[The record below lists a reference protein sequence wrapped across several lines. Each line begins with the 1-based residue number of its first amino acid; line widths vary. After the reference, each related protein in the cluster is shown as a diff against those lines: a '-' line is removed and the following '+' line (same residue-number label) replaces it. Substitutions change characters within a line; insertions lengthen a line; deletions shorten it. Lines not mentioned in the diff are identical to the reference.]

1 MGSVELTVIVPA
13 HNEEANIQMFYERIF
28 PVLSSLEVSDWE
40 ILFMNNA
47 STDATLDRIL
57 QLRERE
63 PRVKVI
69 TLTRNFGLQASL
81 TAGLSS
87 RESALYAIIDVDCE
101 DPPEL
106 LVQFLR
112 EIRAGAH
119 TAYGIR
125 STRDEPAWLTS
136 FRGLIYWINRQIA
149 DFPTLLWMA
158 EFVMITRTVRDA
170 VVANKSAFP
179 FVRSEIAYAGLKA
192 VGIPY
197 FRASRKHGL
206 SHVNF
211 RGMAE
216 FAVGFLTSS
225 TFPLRFT
232 LYLSALVMLLFVTGV
247 LSLGMALA
255 QCAAWAVLLGFA
267 YLLVTIPVLS
277 VYVARTYKNSLARPL
292 FIIDPE
298 KTHLM

>member
-1 MGSVELTVIVPA
+1 MGAAGLTVIVPV
-13 HNEEANIQMFYERIF
+13 HNEEANIDMFYERIF
-28 PVLSSLEVSDWE
+28 PVLSSLDVSDWE

-47 STDATLDRIL
+47 STDATLDKIF
-57 QLRERE
+57 QLRETE

-81 TAGLSS
+81 TAGLTS
-87 RESALYAIIDVDCE
+87 RQSELYAIIDVDCE

-106 LVQFLR
+106 LEQFHR
-112 EIRAGAH
+112 EIRGGAH

-125 STRDEPAWLTS
+125 STRDEPSWLTS
-136 FRGLIYWINRQIA
+136 FRGLFYWINRQIA
-149 DFPTLLWMA
+149 DFPVILWMA

-216 FAVGFLTSS
+216 FAVWGFLTSS
-225 TFPLRFT
+225 TFPLRVT
-232 LYLSALVMLLFVTGV
+232 LYLSALVMMIYMVGV
-247 LSLGMALA
+247 LWLRMSLA
-255 QCAAWAVLLGFA
+255 QASDWAVLLGFV
-267 YLLVTIPVLS
+267 YLLATVPVLS
-277 VYVARTYKNSLARPL
+277 LYVARTYKNTLARPL

-298 KTHLM
+298 KTRL

>member
-1 MGSVELTVIVPA
+1 MGSVGLTVIVPV
-13 HNEEANIQMFYERIF
+13 HNEEANVDMFYQRLF
-28 PVLSSLEVSDWE
+28 PVVSALDVEDWE

-47 STDATLDRIL
+47 STDRTLDKIL
-57 QLRERE
+57 ALREAE

-81 TAGLSS
+81 MCGLTS
-87 RESALYAIIDVDCE
+87 RESDLYAIVDVDCE

-106 LVQFLR
+106 LEQFYR
-112 EIRAGAH
+112 EIQAGAH

-125 STRDEPAWLTS
+125 SRRDEASWLTS
-136 FRGLIYWINRQIA
+136 FRWLFYWINRQIA
-149 DFPTLLWMA
+149 DFPVMLWMA

-179 FVRSEIAYAGLKA
+179 FVRSEIGYAGLKA

-211 RGMAE
+211 RGMVE
-216 FAVGFLTSS
+216 FAMRGFLTSS
-225 TFPLRFT
+225 TFPLRVT
-232 LYLSALVMLLFVTGV
+232 VYLSALLLAAYVVAV
-247 LSLGMALA
+247 LSFRMSLA
-255 QCAAWAVLLGFA
+255 QASDLAVLLGAA
-267 YLLVTIPVLS
+267 YLLATVPVLS
-277 VYVARTYKNSLARPL
+277 VYLARTYKNTQARPL
-292 FIIDPE
+292 FIVDPE
-298 KTHLM
+298 KTRL

>member
-1 MGSVELTVIVPA
+1 MSRHGSP
-13 HNEEANIQMFYERIF
+13 H
-28 PVLSSLEVSDWE
+28 
-40 ILFMNNA
+40 
-47 STDATLDRIL
+47 
-57 QLRERE
+57 
-63 PRVKVI
+63 
-69 TLTRNFGLQASL
+69 
-81 TAGLSS
+81 
-87 RESALYAIIDVDCE
+87 
-101 DPPEL
+101 
-106 LVQFLR
+106 
-112 EIRAGAH
+112 
-119 TAYGIR
+119 
-125 STRDEPAWLTS
+125 
-136 FRGLIYWINRQIA
+136 RGLFYWINRQIA

-216 FAVGFLTSS
+216 FAVWGFLTSS

-232 LYLSALVMLLFVTGV
+232 LYLSALVMLLFVIGV
-247 LSLGMALA
+247 LSLGMTLA
-255 QCAAWAVLLGFA
+255 QSAAWAVLFGFA

-292 FIIDPE
+292 FILDPE
-298 KTHLM
+298 KTPLL

>member
-1 MGSVELTVIVPA
+1 VGAVGLTVIVPV
-13 HNEEANIQMFYERIF
+13 HNEEANIDMFYERIV
-28 PVLSSLEVSDWE
+28 PVLSSLKVEDWE

-47 STDATLDRIL
+47 STDGTLDKIL
-57 QLRERE
+57 KLRETE
-63 PRVKVI
+63 PRVKII

-81 TAGLSS
+81 MAGLTS
-87 RESALYAIIDVDCE
+87 RQSELYAIIDVDCE

-106 LVQFLR
+106 LEQFHR
-112 EIRAGAH
+112 EIQGGAH

-125 STRDEPAWLTS
+125 SRRDEASWLTS
-136 FRGLIYWINRQIA
+136 LRGLFYWINRQIA
-149 DFPTLLWMA
+149 DFPVMLWMA

-179 FVRSEIAYAGLKA
+179 FVRSEIGYAGLKA

-206 SHVNF
+206 SHVNL

-216 FAVGFLTSS
+216 FAVWGFLTSS
-225 TFPLRFT
+225 TFPLRVT
-232 LYLSALVMLLFVTGV
+232 LYLSALIMMVYV
-247 LSLGMALA
+247 LAVLCLQMDLA
-255 QCAAWAVLLGFA
+255 RASQWAVLLGFG
-267 YLLVTIPVLS
+267 YLLATVPVLS
-277 VYVARTYKNSLARPL
+277 LYLARTYKNTLARPL

-298 KTHLM
+298 KTRL

>member
-1 MGSVELTVIVPA
+1 VSSVALTVIVPV
-13 HNEEANIQMFYERIF
+13 HNEEANIDMFYERIF
-28 PVLSSLEVSDWE
+28 PVLSSLQVKDWE
-40 ILFMNNA
+40 LLFMNNA
-47 STDATLDRIL
+47 STDGTLEKIYE
-57 QLRERE
+57 LRESE

-81 TAGLSS
+81 MAGLTS
-87 RESALYAIIDVDCE
+87 RQSDLYAIIDVDCE

-106 LVQFLR
+106 LGRFYQ
-112 EIRAGAH
+112 EIQGGAD

-125 STRDEPAWLTS
+125 STRDEAAWLTS
-136 FRGLIYWINRQIA
+136 FRGLFYWINQRIA
-149 DFPTLLWMA
+149 DFPVMLWMA

-179 FVRSEIAYAGLKA
+179 FVRSEIGYAGLKA

-216 FAVGFLTSS
+216 FAVGGFLSSS
-225 TFPLRFT
+225 TFPLRVT
-232 LYLSALVMLLFVTGV
+232 LYVSALLLLLYMVVV
-247 LSLGMALA
+247 LWFRMNLEHASQL
-255 QCAAWAVLLGFA
+255 AVLVGFA
-267 YLLVTIPVLS
+267 YLLVVVPVLS
-277 VYVARTYKNSLARPL
+277 LYLARTYKNTLARPL
-292 FIIDPE
+292 FLIDSK
-298 KTHLM
+298 KTRL